1 MSLKLWDTFTQSAR
15 KFHSNLTEAASVAVM
30 LSHFI
35 FLTQKKKQQS
45 SAGLLQL
52 CCCWFQV
59 RVVLMKTEHMCSIA
73 FKDRHTQE
81 VRVAAGSTAAVPYTL
96 VPLAVGK
103 LPVEVMVVGRG
114 GLTGEDRIQKLLRVV
129 VS

>member
-1 MSLKLWDTFTQSAR
+1 MNQIDI
-15 KFHSNLTEAASVAVM
+15 E
-30 LSHFI
+30 
-35 FLTQKKKQQS
+35 
-45 SAGLLQL
+45 LLPL
-52 CCCWFQV
+52 CSYCFQV

-81 VRVAAGSTAAVPYTL
+81 VRVPIGSSVMVPYTI

-103 LPVEVMVVGRG
+103 LPLEVMVLGRDM
-114 GLTGEDRIQKLLRVV
+114 TGADRVQKLLRVV